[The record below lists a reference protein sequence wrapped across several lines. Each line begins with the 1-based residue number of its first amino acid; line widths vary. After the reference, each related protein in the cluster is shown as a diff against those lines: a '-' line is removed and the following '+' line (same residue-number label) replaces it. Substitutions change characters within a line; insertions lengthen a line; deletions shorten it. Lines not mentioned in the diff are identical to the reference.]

1 MENINALTVNNDK
14 FLNPTLQKVT
24 DAIRSYDMNIR
35 ANQYAIAHHMARVEM
50 EELYKQDGLESAI
63 EWAEK
68 AFGMKKSLAY
78 SLITIGKEYTREYR
92 NAKGKIIGYGSNI
105 IAETADGS
113 VPPCDY
119 TANQIGRLATLGHDV
134 VKQAHDNG
142 EIRPQST
149 AKELQEYIKLHK
161 AVKAGKSVDE
171 PEQPT
176 EPEQV
181 TVDDVQDNAPE
192 HEPAPAQMWTV
203 EPRQEMFDNIST
215 SWIIA
220 EMRARGFIIYNGDGV
235 EQRID
240 WKTVEGE

>member
-1 MENINALTVNNDK
+1 MENTNALTINNEK
-14 FLNPTLQKVT
+14 FMNPTLQKVT

-105 IAETADGS
+105 IEETADGS

-119 TANQIGRLATLGHDV
+119 TANQIGRLSTLGHDA

-149 AKELQEYIKLHK
+149 AKEIAEYVKLHK
-161 AVKAGKSVDE
+161 AIKAGKTDSE

-181 TVDDVQDNAPE
+181 TMDDVQESTPE
-192 HEPAPAQMWTV
+192 HEPAPAQMRTV

-215 SWIIA
+215 SWLIA
-220 EMRARGFIIYNGDGV
+220 EMRTRGFIVYNGDGV

-240 WKTVEGE
+240 WKTIEGE